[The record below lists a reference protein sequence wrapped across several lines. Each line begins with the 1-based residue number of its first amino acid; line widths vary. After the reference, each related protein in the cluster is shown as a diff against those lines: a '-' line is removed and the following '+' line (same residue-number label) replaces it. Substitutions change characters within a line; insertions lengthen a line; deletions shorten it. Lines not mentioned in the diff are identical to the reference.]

1 MAATNTEPIYS
12 AEQIRIP
19 AEFPDLLKNYSKFI
33 IRKQP
38 LDIIAA
44 SAECASHNHNSHSL
58 RHSYFNR
65 LNKSGAKDKSRLSDM
80 QLELLYTKVRFYRW
94 RTEDGS

>member
-38 LDIIAA
+38 LDIVAA
-44 SAECASHNHNSHSL
+44 SAEYTTHNHNSH
-58 RHSYFNR
+58 
-65 LNKSGAKDKSRLSDM
+65 
-80 QLELLYTKVRFYRW
+80 
-94 RTEDGS
+94 